1 MSIDAN
7 PVIGII
13 GGGQLGKM
21 LALEAKRM
29 SFGVIVLDPTP
40 DCPAAIVSDDQIVA
54 DFKNLKAIENLAK
67 RCSVLTY
74 EIELGNVEALKKL
87 QKNGCNI
94 NPSPETLE
102 IIQDKFLQKTFLK
115 KNGIPVPD
123 FARINNLDEL
133 KAGLDKFGYPAM
145 LKSCKDSYDGRG
157 NILITKSSEAEDAFL
172 RFKGKELMLEKF
184 VPFTKEV
191 SAMVARSTK
200 GEIACYPLVENI
212 HNESILHMT
221 IAPARVDES
230 VKKKAK
236 DIATKT
242 MEVLKGAGIFGIE
255 MFVTAEGKVLVNEI
269 APRPHNSGHY
279 TIEACHVSQFEQHIR
294 AILGLP
300 LGDTTLLSSA
310 VMINILGE
318 DRREGNY
325 KMVGMPDA
333 LSVRGASLHIY
344 GKHVVKKKRKM
355 GHITVLDHDI
365 DNAIRKAET
374 ARAAI
379 SFEVI

>member
-1 MSIDAN
+1 METYSN

-40 DCPAAIVSDDQIVA
+40 DCPAASVSDEQIVA
-54 DFKNLKAIENLAK
+54 DFKDLQAIENLARK
-67 RCSVLTY
+67 CSVLTY
-74 EIELGNVEALKKL
+74 EIELGNVEALKRL

-115 KNGIPVPD
+115 EAGIPVPD
-123 FARINNLDEL
+123 FARINNLSDL

-145 LKSCKDSYDGRG
+145 LKACKDSYDGRG
-157 NILITKSSEAEDAFL
+157 NILIAKPHEAESAL
-172 RFKGKELMLEKF
+172 LEFKGKDLMLEKY
-184 VPFTKEV
+184 VPFEKEV
-191 SAMVARSTK
+191 SVMVARSTK
-200 GEIACYPLVENI
+200 GGIACYPLAENI
-212 HNESILHMT
+212 HKESILHMT
-221 IAPARVDES
+221 IAPARVEAC
-230 VKKKAK
+230 VKKKAEE
-236 DIATKT
+236 IATRT

-255 MFVTAEGKVLVNEI
+255 MFVTAGGEVLVNEI

-279 TIEACHVSQFEQHIR
+279 TIEACPVSQFEQHIR
-294 AILGLP
+294 AVLGLP
-300 LGDTTLLSSA
+300 LGDASLLSPA
-310 VMINILGE
+310 AMINILG
-318 DRREGNY
+318 DGGKEGKY
-325 KMVGMPDA
+325 KLSGMNDVM
-333 LSVRGASLHIY
+333 SIRGASLHIY

-355 GHITVLDHDI
+355 GHITVLDKCI
-365 DNAIRKAET
+365 ESAIRKAEA

-379 SFEVI
+379 RFEVL

>member
-1 MSIDAN
+1 MSIDSN

-40 DCPAAIVSDDQIVA
+40 DCPAASVSDEQIVA
-54 DFKNLKAIENLAK
+54 DFKNLEAIENLAK
-67 RCSVLTY
+67 KCSVLTY

-123 FARINNLDEL
+123 FARVNNLNEL
-133 KAGLDKFGYPAM
+133 KAGLAKFGCPAM
-145 LKSCKDSYDGRG
+145 LKACKDSYDGRG
-157 NILITKSSEAEDAFL
+157 NILIEKPEDAEGAFL
-172 RFKGKELMLEKF
+172 QFRGKDMMLEKF

-191 SAMVARSTK
+191 SVMVARSAK

-212 HNESILHMT
+212 HKDSILNMT
-221 IAPARVDES
+221 IAPARVDSS
-230 VKKKAK
+230 VMKKAEE
-236 DIATKT
+236 IATKT
-242 MEVLKGAGIFGIE
+242 MEILKGAGIFGIE
-255 MFVTAEGKVLVNEI
+255 MFVTAEGEILINEI

-279 TIEACHVSQFEQHIR
+279 TIEACHTSQFEQHIR

-300 LGDTTLLSSA
+300 LGDTTLLSPA
-310 VMINILGE
+310 VMINILG
-318 DRREGNY
+318 DDNREGNY
-325 KMVGMPDA
+325 KLLGMPDA
-333 LSVRGASLHIY
+333 LFVRGANLHIY

-355 GHITVLDHDI
+355 GHITVLDQNI
-365 DNAIRKAET
+365 ENAIRKAEA

-379 SFEVI
+379 KFEVL

>member
-1 MSIDAN
+1 MT
-7 PVIGII
+7 
-13 GGGQLGKM
+13 L
-21 LALEAKRM
+21 L
-29 SFGVIVLDPTP
+29 
-40 DCPAAIVSDDQIVA
+40 PAASVSDDQIVA
-54 DFKNLKAIENLAK
+54 DFKDLKAIENLAK

-123 FARINNLDEL
+123 FARVNNLDEL
-133 KAGLDKFGYPAM
+133 KAGLAKFGYPAM
-145 LKSCKDSYDGRG
+145 LKVCKDSYDGRG
-157 NILITKSSEAEDAFL
+157 NILIEKTEDAEGAFL
-172 RFKGKELMLEKF
+172 QFRGKGMMLEKF
-184 VPFTKEV
+184 IPFTKEV
-191 SAMVARSTK
+191 SVMVARSTK
-200 GEIACYPLVENI
+200 GEIACYPLAENI
-212 HNESILHMT
+212 HKDSILNMT
-221 IAPARVDES
+221 IAPARVDSS
-230 VKKKAK
+230 VMKKAEE
-236 DIATKT
+236 IATNT

-255 MFVTAEGKVLVNEI
+255 MFVTAESEVLVNEI

-300 LGDTTLLSSA
+300 LGDATLLSPA

-318 DRREGNY
+318 DSREGNY
-325 KMVGMPDA
+325 KMLGMPDA
-333 LSVRGASLHIY
+333 LSVHGASLHIY

-355 GHITVLDHDI
+355 GHITVLDQNIDI
-365 DNAIRKAET
+365 AIRKAEA

>member
-1 MSIDAN
+1 MGIDSN

-40 DCPAAIVSDDQIVA
+40 DCPAAAVSDDQIVA
-54 DFKNLKAIENLAK
+54 DFKDLKAIENLAK
-67 RCSVLTY
+67 NCSVLTY
-74 EIELGNVEALKKL
+74 EIELGNVEALKVL

-115 KNGIPVPD
+115 KNGIPVTD
-123 FARINNLDEL
+123 FARINNLGGL
-133 KAGLDKFGYPAM
+133 KAALAKFEYPAM

-157 NILITKSSEAEDAFL
+157 NILITKPSEAEGAFL
-172 RFKGKELMLEKF
+172 QFKGKELMLEKF

-191 SAMVARSTK
+191 SVMVARSTK
-200 GEIACYPLVENI
+200 GEIACYPLAENV
-212 HNESILHMT
+212 HKESILHMT
-221 IAPARVDES
+221 IVPARADEN
-230 VKKKAK
+230 VKKKAE
-236 DIATKT
+236 DIAIRT
-242 MEVLKGAGIFGIE
+242 MDVLKGAGIFGIE
-255 MFVTAEGKVLVNEI
+255 MFVTAEGNVLVNEI

-300 LGDTTLLSSA
+300 LGDTFLLSPA
-310 VMINILGE
+310 VMINILG
-318 DRREGNY
+318 DCEGLY
-325 KMVGMPDA
+325 KLLGMPDA

-355 GHITVLDHDI
+355 GHITVLDQNI
-365 DNAIRKAET
+365 DSAIRKAEA

-379 SFEVI
+379 SFKVI